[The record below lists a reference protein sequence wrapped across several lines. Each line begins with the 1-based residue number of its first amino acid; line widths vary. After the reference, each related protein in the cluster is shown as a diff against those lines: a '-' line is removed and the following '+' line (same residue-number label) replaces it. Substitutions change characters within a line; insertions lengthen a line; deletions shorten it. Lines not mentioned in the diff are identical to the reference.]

1 MGKMIVRS
9 AAGGGKLMETLP
21 QGLVLEIMG
30 RLDLESLCSL
40 APVCKALRC
49 SVSQSFSSISTLD
62 LSDLSPTT
70 WVLNR
75 ILSNNKVLKTL
86 ILDCRRLDDYSVEV
100 FAKESIQELVLL
112 RCFMFSSFVFTAI
125 AEKCPKIRM
134 FTVEMRQANE
144 HESAGSCHKAI
155 GQMLDRCLYLESVSI
170 KFHADYSHSGNISS
184 IQLTLPKNVKALLLQ
199 PISDWQAKVLIQNIG
214 VDGGSHSSLAG
225 VGISS
230 FEPMFHWL
238 QSLSLVLN
246 NITDELIFNI
256 TNNLHQLVELCL
268 EDNPPEEPSLMN
280 DLTNGGLQSLGTFR
294 NLIGLSLSRNR
305 SSLTTFKRVNDIGIL
320 VLAEGCKR
328 LESVRLGGFSK
339 VTDAGYVS
347 ILHSCKNLKRLQIVN
362 AFFLSD
368 LAFHD
373 LADAPNSLVEVRL
386 ISCNLIT
393 GETAESLS
401 VCRNLQVLDFSG
413 CKSIADIGLNSIS
426 RLSKLTTL
434 DLCGADIT
442 DSGLSALGGGSSPIV
457 SLCLRGCKRIT
468 DRGIVMMLRGDG
480 VLGNTLLTL
489 DLGYLPGVS
498 DTAVVA
504 VAKVCRQIINLCI
517 RNCFAV
523 TDTSISALGSP
534 ERSEGKRSLR
544 KLDLYNCC
552 GLSADSFRLLRGP
565 FFCGLRWLGVGSTKL
580 LADGKYRFIE
590 LGIERPGLS
599 ICISGCEIGCKDG
612 WQCHECI

>member
-9 AAGGGKLMETLP
+9 AAGGGELIETLP

-49 SVSQSFSSISTLD
+49 SVSQSFSSMSTLD

-75 ILSNNKVLKTL
+75 ILSNNKVLQTL
-86 ILDCRRLDDYSVEV
+86 ILDCRRLDDCSVEI
-100 FAKESIQELVLL
+100 FAKGSIQELVLL
-112 RCFMFSSFVFTAI
+112 RCSMFSSYVFTAI
-125 AEKCPKIRM
+125 ADKCPKIRYGSK
-134 FTVEMRQANE
+134 FTQ
-144 HESAGSCHKAI
+144 I
-155 GQMLDRCLYLESVSI
+155 
-170 KFHADYSHSGNISS
+170 
-184 IQLTLPKNVKALLLQ
+184 
-199 PISDWQAKVLIQNIG
+199 
-214 VDGGSHSSLAG
+214 
-225 VGISS
+225 
-230 FEPMFHWL
+230 WL
-238 QSLSLVLN
+238 N
-246 NITDELIFNI
+246 
-256 TNNLHQLVELCL
+256 
-268 EDNPPEEPSLMN
+268 
-280 DLTNGGLQSLGTFR
+280 SLGTFR

-413 CKSIADIGLNSIS
+413 CKSIADTGLNSIS

-498 DTAVVA
+498 DIALAA

-552 GLSADSFRLLRGP
+552 GLSAVSFGLLRVP

-580 LADGKYRFIE
+580 LAEGKARFIE
-590 LGIERPGLS
+590 LGMEKPGLS

>member
-305 SSLTTFKRVNDIGIL
+305 SSLTTFKR
-320 VLAEGCKR
+320 
-328 LESVRLGGFSK
+328 
-339 VTDAGYVS
+339 
-347 ILHSCKNLKRLQIVN
+347 NLKRLQIVN

-468 DRGIVMMLRGDG
+468 DRGIVMMLHGDG

-552 GLSADSFRLLRGP
+552 GLSAVSFRLLRGP